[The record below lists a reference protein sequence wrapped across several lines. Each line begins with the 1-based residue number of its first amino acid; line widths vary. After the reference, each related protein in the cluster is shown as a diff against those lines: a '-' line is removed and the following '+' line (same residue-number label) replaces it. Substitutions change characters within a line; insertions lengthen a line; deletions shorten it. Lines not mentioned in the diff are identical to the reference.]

1 MYAFRISYIEI
12 GPFHP
17 HHPDD
22 GLHAANLRMSIG
34 RGPVSHTI
42 VAITGRATE
51 TCSSQMPRPTS
62 RSSIRPAAWCVGR
75 YCGGGR
81 PRSTG
86 RPTMAKSLWA
96 NPEAMSASTQRVARY
111 GSGSPHRVSVVFSDC
126 PPAKF
131 FCANLIRA
139 EWYRRS
145 RRPRRLGTRKSQLP
159 LARNLR
165 ALANARGATA
175 PLDQRSSVAANVAP
189 AIDCVGRFIATN
201 RRPSQRSPLDEQ
213 GVTSGACRSP
223 AGSPLAGSGNM
234 PTGVKNVPV
243 MDVTSVRLRATS
255 WTGARARSLF
265 HSDRVSQ
272 FVQ

>member
-1 MYAFRISYIEI
+1 
-12 GPFHP
+12 
-17 HHPDD
+17 
-22 GLHAANLRMSIG
+22 MSSG

-51 TCSSQMPRPTS
+51 TCSSQMARPTS

-96 NPEAMSASTQRVARY
+96 NPEGMSASTQRVARY

-139 EWYRRS
+139 EWS
-145 RRPRRLGTRKSQLP
+145 
-159 LARNLR
+159 
-165 ALANARGATA
+165 
-175 PLDQRSSVAANVAP
+175 SSVQTATSSGNSEISTTLGAQSTCLSERPWRNRAARST
-189 AIDCVGRFIATN
+189 IVGRRK
-201 RRPSQRSPLDEQ
+201 RRTGDRLRWPIHRLPDGSAGNAGERSQGR
-213 GVTSGACRSP
+213 
-223 AGSPLAGSGNM
+223 
-234 PTGVKNVPV
+234 
-243 MDVTSVRLRATS
+243 TSVQF
-255 WTGARARSLF
+255 AR
-265 HSDRVSQ
+265 Q
-272 FVQ
+272 FS